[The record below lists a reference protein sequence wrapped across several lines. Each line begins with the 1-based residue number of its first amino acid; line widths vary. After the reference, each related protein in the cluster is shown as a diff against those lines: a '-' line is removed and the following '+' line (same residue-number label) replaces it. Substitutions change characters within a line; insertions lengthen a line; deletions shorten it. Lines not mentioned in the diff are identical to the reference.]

1 MDAKVSQRIA
11 WNGSSGGFLWA
22 ILKDMV
28 SRSVLAASCL
38 AAIFGASSLA
48 QSAPPSTQQNSTSTP
63 VAPAQTTQPKLQL
76 QDLPPD
82 PHTPTPAEL
91 EQQRQQQVLQGAL
104 RLASVE
110 AHWGP
115 EMDSPGVSL
124 AVTEVKRTKTPE
136 GATQITWQM
145 TGSGFAPN
153 DKLMLV
159 RWPLNSEAQTVMG
172 GLNVDAKGVVVCG
185 ASTAARSGLPAIA
198 PGLTRVSLA
207 AAGSQQTPG
216 QAGGVSAPAP
226 NVSPTPPAPAFP
238 PDCSATMQPHQPVEI
253 QATVAPGEAV
263 RVALLTMDRKRGAAA
278 STIPFPLAN
287 VDKGCRL
294 QVILGMKNAALVLID
309 GTGFPANTA
318 LTLDAITGDTTRPL
332 HLKTSAEGR
341 IIFPLLAGAK
351 GETSGETTVRFAGVN
366 RPPTLNTPTAAV
378 PPTPDCAP
386 SVTYHWGEGSYKAE

>member
-11 WNGSSGGFLWA
+11 GNGSSGGFLWA

-145 TGSGFAPN
+145 TGSGFAP
-153 DKLMLV
+153 V
-159 RWPLNSEAQTVMG
+159 
-172 GLNVDAKGVVVCG
+172 
-185 ASTAARSGLPAIA
+185 
-198 PGLTRVSLA
+198 
-207 AAGSQQTPG
+207 
-216 QAGGVSAPAP
+216 
-226 NVSPTPPAPAFP
+226 
-238 PDCSATMQPHQPVEI
+238 
-253 QATVAPGEAV
+253 
-263 RVALLTMDRKRGAAA
+263 
-278 STIPFPLAN
+278 
-287 VDKGCRL
+287 
-294 QVILGMKNAALVLID
+294 
-309 GTGFPANTA
+309 
-318 LTLDAITGDTTRPL
+318 
-332 HLKTSAEGR
+332 TS
-341 IIFPLLAGAK
+341 
-351 GETSGETTVRFAGVN
+351 
-366 RPPTLNTPTAAV
+366 
-378 PPTPDCAP
+378 
-386 SVTYHWGEGSYKAE
+386 

>member
-1 MDAKVSQRIA
+1 M
-11 WNGSSGGFLWA
+11 NGSAGGALWA
-22 ILKDMV
+22 ILKGMV

-48 QSAPPSTQQNSTSTP
+48 QSAPPSTQQNSTPAPS
-63 VAPAQTTQPKLQL
+63 APAQTTQPKLQL

-91 EQQRQQQVLQGAL
+91 EEQHQQQVLQGAM

-124 AVTEVKRTKTPE
+124 AVNEVKRAKTPE
-136 GATQITWQM
+136 GATQITYQM
-145 TGSGFAPN
+145 TGSGFAPS

-159 RWPLNSEAQTVMG
+159 RWPLNAEAHTVMG
-172 GLNVDAKGVVVCG
+172 GINVDAKGMVVCG
-185 ASTAARSGLPAIA
+185 AAAPAQSALPTNALA
-198 PGLTRVSLA
+198 LTPVSLA
-207 AAGSQQTPG
+207 AVGSVQATG

-226 NVSPTPPAPAFP
+226 NAGAAPQAPALP

-263 RVALLTMDRKRGAAA
+263 RVALLTMDRKRGAAV

-287 VDKGCRL
+287 ADKGCRL

-309 GTGFPANTA
+309 GTGFPANTP

-332 HLKTSAEGR
+332 HLKTSADGR
-341 IIFPLLAGAK
+341 ILFPLLAGVK

-366 RPPTLNTPTAAV
+366 RPPTLNTPKEAV
-378 PPTPDCAP
+378 PPPPDCAP